1 MCIEMV
7 SYSAGHCPAH
17 SISVIYKIMATMA
30 SATSSCYGFTEY
42 AGEVVSVEVEGKG
55 GCGWR
60 RLGGLAM
67 SYSITVFRSST
78 GQSTQS
84 PPEGKR
90 LNKPGHVS
98 VSPPHQQYQLCQYH
112 YISFSSSSSP
122 PRVDSSPG
130 MTLPRPFNRRE
141 EGRPPT
147 GCRLS
152 LFFRLLISL
161 FMPSFDST

>member
-1 MCIEMV
+1 
-7 SYSAGHCPAH
+7 
-17 SISVIYKIMATMA
+17 
-30 SATSSCYGFTEY
+30 
-42 AGEVVSVEVEGKG
+42 
-55 GCGWR
+55 
-60 RLGGLAM
+60 LGGLAK

-90 LNKPGHVS
+90 LNKPGHAS
-98 VSPPHQQYQLCQYH
+98 VSPPNQQYQLCQYH

-147 GCRLS
+147 GCRLQKYHRFKIPS
-152 LFFRLLISL
+152 MSDERRQRKTLLRDWIVVL
-161 FMPSFDST
+161 VKFCYKKGSTEANYTSCKQLPLLQS